1 MNKKRYV
8 KLFDSIK
15 ADENVVRNAVN
26 GIYEAESQESLNVKG
41 SSMHFRFIP
50 IIATALVC
58 IILLG
63 LFVIPKEM
71 QVDNSFVLKAGAS
84 EMNTIDSVKIGELK
98 GSNNALRICFDDNNK
113 ANYIVQSKVVDFPIL
128 CSGNNIEK
136 ITYTVSGNGYFALLS
151 DVQGVSVVEYVEGV
165 PSTFEE
171 VQRYPYD
178 LADTGKYSKKVL
190 SFTIDYDAQ
199 NDSIAK
205 LCLYTVDNS
214 GKYCD
219 LYNENIYFEK
229 SDGSFVHG
237 KDFDYEQMYFE
248 LFTDGEGF
256 DVINYSD
263 YNIDVTVAFIDGT
276 KETITLNLGL
286 EKTKKS
292 YESGEDGEYTSL
304 NVHSKVSK

>member
-8 KLFDSIK
+8 KLFDGIK

-41 SSMHFRFIP
+41 SSIHFRFIP
-50 IIATALVC
+50 ITATALVC
-58 IILLG
+58 VLLLG
-63 LFVIPKEM
+63 LFVFPKEM
-71 QVDNSFVLKAGAS
+71 KADNSFVLKAGAS
-84 EMNTIDSVKIGELK
+84 EMNSIDSVEIGELK
-98 GSNNALRICFDDNNK
+98 GSNNALRICLDDNIK
-113 ANYIVQSKVVDFPIL
+113 ANYIVQSKVVDFPIQ

-151 DVQGVSVVEYVEGV
+151 DMQGVSAIEYVEDV

-178 LADTGKYSKKVL
+178 LADTGKYSEKAL
-190 SFTIDYDAQ
+190 SFTIDYEAQ

-286 EKTKKS
+286 EKTKKP
-292 YESGEDGEYTSL
+292 YESGEDGEYTAL
-304 NVHSKVSK
+304 NLHAKVSE

>member
-58 IILLG
+58 IMLLG

-71 QVDNSFVLKAGAS
+71 QVDNSFVLKAGAL

-178 LADTGKYSKKVL
+178 LADTEKYSKKVI

-263 YNIDVTVAFIDGT
+263 YNIDVTVTFIDGT
-276 KETITLNLGL
+276 KETITINLGL
-286 EKTKKS
+286 EKTKKP